1 MWWVPIVVAVIGGPL
16 MWGLARFDR
25 RNTQQHAANMAVLH
39 EIGKDVK
46 EVKGELKDH
55 IYWHLGKDDK

>member
-1 MWWVPIVVAVIGGPL
+1 
-16 MWGLARFDR
+16 MWGLSRFDK
-25 RNTQQHAANMAVLH
+25 RNTYQHAKNMEVLH
-39 EIGKDVK
+39 EIREDVR

>member
-16 MWGLARFDR
+16 MWGLAKFDR
-25 RNTQQHAANMAVLH
+25 RNTQQHAANMTVLH
-39 EIGKDVK
+39 EIREDVK

>member
-16 MWGLARFDR
+16 MWGLTKFDK
-25 RNTQQHAANMAVLH
+25 RNTQQHAANMTVLH
-39 EIGKDVK
+39 EIREDVK